1 MKAKCSYLV
10 SADGWPM
17 KYIRANTAAEAR
29 RRWQKMTGGPKN
41 PPSPRCSVKSRSAR
55 EANNRAILEP
65 I

>member
-1 MKAKCSYLV
+1 MKAKFSYLV

-41 PPSPRCSVKSRSAR
+41 PAVSQVLGKKPKR
-55 EANNRAILEP
+55 EGGE
-65 I
+65 

>member
-41 PPSPRCSVKSRSAR
+41 PAVSQVLGKKP
-55 EANNRAILEP
+55 NNRAILEP

>member
-17 KYIRANTAAEAR
+17 KYIRANTAQRPAPLAEDDR
-29 RRWQKMTGGPKN
+29 RPQK
-41 PPSPRCSVKSRSAR
+41 PPLSPRCSVKSRSAR

>member
-17 KYIRANTAAEAR
+17 KAR

-41 PPSPRCSVKSRSAR
+41 PAVSQVLGKKPKR
-55 EANNRAILEP
+55 EGGE
-65 I
+65 

>member
-29 RRWQKMTGGPKN
+29 RRWQKMTGGPKK
-41 PPSPRCSVKSRSAR
+41 PKR
-55 EANNRAILEP
+55 EGGE
-65 I
+65 

>member
-17 KYIRANTAAEAR
+17 KYIRANTAEAR

-41 PPSPRCSVKSRSAR
+41 PAVSQVLGKKPKR
-55 EANNRAILEP
+55 EGGE
-65 I
+65 